1 MTLYI
6 LAAVL
11 LIAAVTPG
19 HPQADGY
26 LGVLL
31 YTFGLLLL
39 LFLLMNLDRR
49 FREYMGRSLA
59 RPFNFFADIR
69 DRRLIPNA
77 QTTLLAFILAGAF
90 GIVIATLMRGF
101 GNNPGA
107 SRYFSAFL
115 PQSVYTPAA
124 GLSLNYAEL
133 LFWCTVATFIAIEI
147 IAIGLRFSA
156 MFIRGRYYFADA
168 FNVSVWSLTP
178 LSFLLIYDLVLPRMD
193 MAPSTALLSFIILG
207 IILLWSYVRFLKGAG
222 VLFDIYPTK
231 IYGYGAIVLAI
242 LVVIVLLFLQN

>member
-1 MTLYI
+1 MTLNI
-6 LAAVL
+6 FGAVH

-77 QTTLLAFILAGAF
+77 QTTLLAFILSGAF
-90 GIVIATLMRGF
+90 GIAIGTLMRGF
-101 GNNPGA
+101 DRDPSA
-107 SRYFSAFL
+107 AHFFSALL
-115 PQSVYTPAA
+115 PQSIYTPAA

-133 LFWCTVATFIAIEI
+133 LLWCTVGTFIAIELL
-147 IAIGLRFSA
+147 ALALRFCA
-156 MFIRGRYYFADA
+156 IFIRGRYYFADA

-193 MAPSTALLSFIILG
+193 MSPSTAVLSLVIMG

-231 IYGYGAIVLAI
+231 IYGYGAIVLAL
-242 LVVIVLLFLQN
+242 LVVIVMVILQN